1 MVKLYVAKIQNK
13 EINPLTGNI
22 WAVEDVPTLWR
33 DKVQEALDAE
43 NETVSQESGD

>member
-22 WAVEDVPTLWR
+22 WTIEDVPTLWR
-33 DKVQEALDAE
+33 EQVREALDEQTE
-43 NETVSQESGD
+43 NIL